1 MDTQEEEEYKLRGYT
16 DQEDMED
23 ALENMTAQYAEVARL
38 IQRGEDRQEGLRKW
52 GARIG
57 RALDGFEAAMYGEKR
72 RRVREGAIKGTQ
84 QNRNQHGPKQTDAN
98 NEQEEETGEGQGDL
112 AEQRARAIARSRVRE
127 NSEDR
132 EKVANGDMRL
142 HASNRELTALMRKW
156 DKKKMRAEERARRN
170 MMNKGSNKRK
180 R

>member
-1 MDTQEEEEYKLRGYT
+1 VCVKAFLISSGGY
-16 DQEDMED
+16 
-23 ALENMTAQYAEVARL
+23 
-38 IQRGEDRQEGLRKW
+38 G
-52 GARIG
+52 
-57 RALDGFEAAMYGEKR
+57 KR
-72 RRVREGAIKGTQ
+72 RG
-84 QNRNQHGPKQTDAN
+84 
-98 NEQEEETGEGQGDL
+98 
-112 AEQRARAIARSRVRE
+112 AEQRARAITRSRVRE
-127 NSEDR
+127 NSEDG